1 VNLTRGALRNPYL
14 VIVAALLLVVIGAF
28 SIPRMPTDLLPR
40 FKTPAVQ
47 VLTLYPGMPA
57 EVVEADIT
65 SRLERWT
72 GQANGVSRQVSRS
85 LTGVSVVRD
94 YFRDDIDP
102 NTAMS
107 QVSALAASDVYYLPP
122 GTAPP
127 MVMPFDPTA
136 PIPLVLLAVSSPTA
150 SEKELYDIAYFRLRN
165 LLQGTPGVIAPA
177 VYGGKIRRILVRV
190 DREKLAARNL
200 SPMDVSA
207 ALRAQNVLVP
217 LGNLKAGDLDYQLE
231 TNGMPTTVDA
241 IDHFP
246 ITTGTESPVL
256 VQDIGK
262 TEDTA
267 QIQSNVVRIDGRRQ
281 VYIPIYRQPGA
292 NTISVVAEVRAAL
305 DRLRASLPSG
315 IELSLAVDQSIFVRQ
330 AINALLSEAVVGAL
344 LAGLMIL
351 LFLRSLKASAVVMIA
366 IPLSVIAA
374 LVTLYFTGDSLNA
387 MTLGGLALAIGRLV
401 DDAIVVLE
409 NTVRHVQ
416 LGKTPA
422 SAALDAAKEVN
433 APVLVATLATCVVF
447 VPVLFLRGMGR
458 FLFAP
463 LALAVTFAM
472 LASYLVAM
480 TIVPLWSRRILRD
493 AAVAHH
499 RDDDRRGWFGRLRA
513 GYDAALGRTVRRPIA
528 MSIVGLLAVGGA
540 LLIAPRVGRE
550 LFPRSDSGQ
559 MTMTLRAPSGTRL
572 EKTEAYVARAETI
585 IRQTIPADELSILI
599 SNAGVLYDW
608 PAAYTPNAGTADAF
622 VQIELT
628 GRRRHSTEAY
638 ADALRQAFAVHLPEV
653 EVAFDTGG
661 MLTAALSDGAI
672 SPIAI
677 AIEGA
682 KGDDATRVVREV
694 IARTRSVYGAV
705 DVRLQERFDLPSVRV
720 DVDRVRAAALGL
732 TEKDVIQNVAAAL
745 TSSVNFDPAFWID
758 PKNGNHYFLGVQY
771 REGPASGFDAAL
783 DVPITPK
790 NGGGGVPL
798 RQVASLSRH
807 VTVGEVRH
815 ENIQRVLQVLANVRG
830 RDVGSVS
837 AEIERSLAAIA
848 LPKGARVEVR
858 GETATMRRSFTDLG
872 GGIGLAVM
880 LVYLLLVAQFRSFRA
895 PLLVLAAV
903 PLGAVGALGLL
914 WITGSTLNVQSL
926 VGMLFTVGIA
936 VSNSVLLVDFSG
948 RLRADG
954 RSSADAARE
963 AALVRLR
970 PILMTSLAAIL
981 GLLPM
986 AIGFGRGSE
995 ANVPLA
1001 RAVVGGLT
1009 TSTILT
1015 LLIVPALDA
1024 WMHRNERPV
1033 PLERS
1038 EGEVV

>member
-1 VNLTRGALRNPYL
+1 MNLTTGALRNPYL
-14 VIVAALLLVVIGAF
+14 VIVTALVVIVVGVF
-28 SIPRMPTDLLPR
+28 SVPRMPTDLLPR

-47 VLTLYPGMPA
+47 VLTLYPGMPS

-72 GQANGVSRQVSRS
+72 GQSNGVSRQTSRS

-94 YFRDDIDP
+94 YFREDIDP

-107 QVSALAASDVYYLPP
+107 QVSALAASDLYYLPP

-190 DREKLAARNL
+190 DRDRLAARNL

-217 LGNLKAGDLDYQLE
+217 LGNLKAGDIDYQLE
-231 TNGMPTTVDA
+231 TNGIPSAVDA
-241 IDHFP
+241 IDGFP
-246 ITTGTESPVL
+246 ITTGTEAPVL
-256 VQDIGK
+256 VQDVGRV
-262 TEDTA
+262 EDTA
-267 QIQSNVVRIDGRRQ
+267 QIQSNIVRIDGRRQ

-292 NTISVVAEVRAAL
+292 NTLSVVAEVRSAL
-305 DRLRASLPSG
+305 DRLKASLPEG
-315 IELSLAVDQSIFVRQ
+315 IQLSLALDQSVFVRQ
-330 AINALLSEAVVGAL
+330 SIRALVSEAGLGAV
-344 LAGLMIL
+344 LAGVMIL
-351 LFLRSLKASAVVMIA
+351 LFLRSFRASFVVMLA
-366 IPLSVIAA
+366 IPLSVVAA
-374 LVTLYFTGDSLNA
+374 LVALYFTGDSLNA

-409 NTVRHVQ
+409 NTVRHRR
-416 LGKTPA
+416 LGK
-422 SAALDAAKEVN
+422 SAADAALEGAREVN
-433 APVLVATLATCVVF
+433 APVLVSTLATCVVF
-447 VPVLFLRGMGR
+447 VPVVFLRGMGR

-480 TIVPLWSRRILRD
+480 TIVPLWAKRILSRGT
-493 AAVAHH
+493 AAQEH
-499 RDDDRRGWFGRLRA
+499 DERRGVFGRVRASYATILR
-513 GYDAALGRTVRRPIA
+513 RTVRRPIA
-528 MSIVGLLAVGGA
+528 MAFLGLVSIAA
-540 LLIAPRVGRE
+540 AIAIAPQVGRE

-559 MTMTLRAPSGTRL
+559 MTLTLRAPSGTRL
-572 EKTEAYVARAETI
+572 ERTESYVARAEQI
-585 IRQTIPADELSILI
+585 VREVIPKDELSII
-599 SNAGVLYDW
+599 IANAGVLYDW
-608 PAAYTPNAGTADAF
+608 PAAYTPNAGTSDAF
-622 VQIELT
+622 LQLELT
-628 GRRRHSTEAY
+628 AARRRSTEEY
-638 ADALRQAFAVHLPEV
+638 ADALRRAFAEHLPEV

-661 MLTAALSDGAI
+661 MLTAALSDGAV

-694 IARTRSVYGAV
+694 IARAKMVRGAV
-705 DVRLQERFDLPSVRV
+705 DVRLQERFDVPSVRV
-720 DVDRVRAAALGL
+720 EVDRVRASMLGL

-771 REGPASGFDAAL
+771 REGAATGFETAL
-783 DVPITPK
+783 DIPITPK
-790 NGGGGVPL
+790 SGGVAVPL
-798 RQVASLSRH
+798 RQVATLTRG
-807 VTVGEVRH
+807 VAVGEVRH

-837 AEIERSLAAIA
+837 GDIERSVSSIE
-848 LPKGARVEVR
+848 LPKGTKVEVR
-858 GETATMRRSFTDLG
+858 GETATMRRSFADLG
-872 GGIGLAVM
+872 AGIGLAIA

-895 PLLVLAAV
+895 PALVLAAV
-903 PLGAVGALGLL
+903 PLGAIGALGLL
-914 WITGSTLNVQSL
+914 WATHATLNVQSL

-936 VSNSVLLVDFSG
+936 VSNSVLLVEFAG
-948 RLRADG
+948 RLRRG
-954 RSSADAARE
+954 GKSAVEAATE

-970 PILMTSLAAIL
+970 PIVMTSLAAVL

-986 AIGFGRGSE
+986 AIGLGRGSE

-1009 TSTILT
+1009 ASTILT

-1024 WMHRNERPV
+1024 WMHRRVKEEPV
-1033 PLERS
+1033 EATA
-1038 EGEVV
+1038 

>member
-1 VNLTRGALRNPYL
+1 MNLTRGALRNPYL
-14 VIVAALLLVVIGAF
+14 VVVAALLLVVIGAF

-150 SEKELYDIAYFRLRN
+150 TEKELYDIAYFRLRN

-256 VQDIGK
+256 VQDIGR

-305 DRLRASLPSG
+305 DRLRASLPTG
-315 IELSLAVDQSIFVRQ
+315 IELSLAVDQSVFVRQ
-330 AINALLSEAVVGAL
+330 AINALVSEAVLGAL

-351 LFLRSLKASAVVMIA
+351 LFLRSVKASAVVMIA
-366 IPLSVIAA
+366 IPLSVMAA

-422 SAALDAAKEVN
+422 AAALDAAKEVN

-480 TIVPLWSRRILRD
+480 TIVPLWARRILRD
-493 AAVAHH
+493 GAMAHEE
-499 RDDDRRGWFGRLRA
+499 DERRGWFGRVRA
-513 GYDAALGRTVRRPIA
+513 AYDAALLRTVRRPIA
-528 MSIVGLLAVGGA
+528 MSIVALLAVGGA
-540 LLIAPRVGRE
+540 VLIAPRVGRE

-585 IRQTIPADELSILI
+585 IRQTIPAEDLSILI

-628 GRRRHSTEAY
+628 GRRRHSTDAY
-638 ADALRQAFAVHLPEV
+638 ADALRQAFAAHLPEV

-677 AIEGA
+677 AIEGV
-682 KGDDATRVVREV
+682 KGEDATRVVREV
-694 IARTRSVYGAV
+694 ITRTKSVHGAV
-705 DVRLQERFDLPSVRV
+705 DVRLQERFDVPSVRV
-720 DVDRVRAAALGL
+720 DVDRIRAAALGL

-771 REGPASGFDAAL
+771 REGPASGFEAAL

-790 NGGGGVPL
+790 SGGGAVTL

-837 AEIERSLAAIA
+837 AEIERSLAAIG

-858 GETATMRRSFTDLG
+858 GETATMRRSFTDLA
-872 GGIGLAVM
+872 GGIGLAVT

-948 RLRADG
+948 RLRAEG
-954 RSSADAARE
+954 RPAADAARE

-1033 PLERS
+1033 AVEAG
-1038 EGEVV
+1038 EGEVA